1 MGRRKGLIVQRI
13 EPQISNLII
22 PVRIWMRLQK
32 KILIAMEEVRFF
44 RGSRAAY
51 DKLMQKESN
60 AFYVTTDNEKDES
73 DNNLQEEEI
82 QDED

>member
-82 QDED
+82 QDKD